1 MKNWQK
7 KVLAVVLAVALIVT
21 GFATSTFMDGNSNK
35 VVKEITV
42 SKTNDNK
49 SDVAKAD
56 IVSTK
61 DTKTEK
67 SKEPNVSENKNNL
80 DNKIGDPDK
89 KIDYQKIIRE
99 TKDEDYR
106 KAVKVKKGGFVV
118 IRKEDKNTK
127 PIEEEQWYK
136 DAKATDS
143 EVIMENT
150 IKDNDGKEYNQ
161 VSYKITTD
169 EKDIWS
175 IIDNTNSQ
183 NTVEIAEP
191 VYKYFTSEESVPSAE
206 DNKGMDKQWYLKD
219 QKLESVWGNEDYGN
233 TAGEGTVVAVIDT
246 GVDYNHEDLQDNIWT
261 NSAEVSGT
269 TGADD
274 DNNGYV
280 DDVHGI
286 NLIDPNETPMDD
298 HGHGTHVAGIIAME
312 NNNVGGV
319 GIAYKSKIMPIKAGG
334 SDGTFNS
341 TDIAKGIEYA
351 YKNGADVIN
360 MSFGSSAHSALIEN
374 ALQDAFGS
382 CVLVAAAGNE
392 SAPTADAPP
401 MFSNKVNMYP
411 AAYSYVIGVMAY
423 DENNKFASFS
433 NWDYAPNANAEYEVV
448 APGVSVYSTLPNGRY
463 ASWNGTSMA
472 APMVS
477 AEAAILRSS
486 LKDKDTYS
494 SRYIMG
500 QLVGA
505 TEDTITY
512 CNEDVKKT
520 YNYKKLSLT
529 ASLTNK
535 PKPNIT
541 VDEIYAFDSEDIS
554 KANNGDGIIQPGET
568 IDLAIGLRN
577 QWGAAKDVT
586 ITVNATTNGID
597 NQYVEFVSDKEVGI
611 DDIGSFGTQNNG
623 FKYNESKTVVGV
635 EHPIRIKIKENA
647 PNDLNIQF
655 NINYKAKNGLD
666 ENDTTVYRQSY
677 DTTYTIHIVK
687 GTVLSGKITEDTTL
701 TADNYYII
709 KNSLLIPKG
718 VTVNVEPGTKI
729 QFWASDQYSA
739 YGDNYIACISVKGN
753 MHFNGTESQPID
765 LFPGKDFEQYCVN
778 VKKSDSGTV
787 DMNYVNITNPTI
799 DISSGS
805 HLNCV
810 QNMDLVYDRYF
821 YNGNLCIDTK
831 GARIDAEYLGK
842 SKISNFRSKSFDM
855 GAMVF
860 GNMDTV
866 LFDNCYLTSNFY
878 GDGFIGNVKSSI
890 NCTYL
895 VNEATV
901 DLDYGTS
908 RYASKLVNPGE
919 YFRTPDCS
927 VVSNIYNVNGKKY
940 VAYKFDNYFYRE
952 NYVDGYDTKAFDN
965 YLTLEKVLEKN
976 NANLAMLNLNDTDE
990 KNILNKVFNDILGEG
1005 SSKDLELAG
1014 GYYYDE
1020 DNDKILD
1027 VKGEETSNVER
1038 YSFSKDSKIGT
1049 YRIYNSAVTCYGNR
1063 NLRKY
1068 VLVEFPEEAKDS
1080 VINNPNI
1087 SLENT
1092 GVLKNA
1098 AFKGNAILNR
1108 LICTDTSEWMKIIT
1122 PSNSNLTY
1130 MATDNYWG
1138 TTDENLIQ
1146 KQLVD
1151 FDTNVQYGD
1160 IITSPYLNEPS
1171 EETYPCVSDIYIT
1184 DKNGDKVDTVGN
1196 GTYDV
1201 HVLFNRDMDKNTD
1214 PMVSYGP
1221 DDPYTDY
1228 TLKGQWNSSREWVG
1242 KMPIKVLI
1250 NQGHQYFRVKD
1261 AVAADDHWLTTGTDW
1276 GRFEFDVTASGAE
1289 ALTLQSEGRVGSIY
1303 LNWTQDEYDTM
1314 AGFNIY
1320 RSETGEE
1327 GSFKKINSS
1336 ILSSEEKEYEDK
1348 KVEAG
1353 KKYYYYFT
1361 VVDTAMS
1368 ESRPSNIT
1376 TNASVDDKPPVIRHT
1391 PLKSIINGVG
1401 ATITATVKDNIG
1413 VQGVTLFYRMEGE
1426 ENYKSVAMN
1435 NTTGINYT
1443 AHIDAEDMNVGNL
1456 QYYIEATDGTNYAY
1470 SGSIGEP
1477 NIVPVESK
1485 AYISAVRAESG
1496 IVGKSMTGT
1505 VKGINFNENDK
1516 VVIDDK
1522 EVDTEYISAKELKFT
1537 YKPEYMGK
1545 KDVQLTENQVVVS
1558 SYKEAFD
1565 VTDPNVRVYNDEDIV
1580 VKELNIEKYIYL
1592 KTNFSGKLK
1601 SLEVKMSDK
1610 SFISSISNI
1619 SSSSTGGV
1627 YKYKFDNQTINGGKL
1642 GYFYYYNATTESKPE
1657 ITSVKINGVEVENLD
1672 YDQDRISFIEQ
1683 SEYVPVKSIKAK
1695 NSSVTLDIGDSFT
1708 PEVTVSPA
1716 NATYHDYVEY
1726 SYDSS
1731 ILKQNED
1738 GSFTAIQ
1745 SGGTK
1750 MCINSDGVSEYVY
1763 VTVNEIPVKEITSES
1778 KKYSGTVG
1786 NIVTIKVNAKPL
1798 DSIATINWSYND
1810 EAVRLIEST
1819 DNGRTCVFELTKPCS
1834 TTVTA
1839 YYNNAK
1845 CEIPIEIFKD
1855 EAYVEFGQ
1863 DIVTMYADETYT
1875 ADAQIRNE
1883 TSNQKR
1889 NIQWTSSN
1897 TAVAEVNSDGI
1908 IIAKGNGYA
1917 VISASL
1923 EKSSQKASIIVLV
1936 NSSATSYELGD
1947 VNMDGKVTAVDAML
1961 ALKLALLDNPTDAI
1975 LGLADVNGDGKITA
1989 VDAMRIL
1996 QYATGEIT
2004 QFK

>member
-7 KVLAVVLAVALIVT
+7 KVLAVVLAIALIIT
-21 GFATSTFMDGNSNK
+21 GFATSTFVDNSSSK
-35 VVKEITV
+35 VVKETTV

-56 IVSTK
+56 IVSNK

-67 SKEPNVSENKNNL
+67 SKEPNVSDKKSDVN
-80 DNKIGDPDK
+80 NKIGNPDK
-89 KIDYQKIIRE
+89 KIDYQKIIHE

-106 KAVKVKKGGFVV
+106 KSVKLAKGSFVV
-118 IRKEDKNTK
+118 VRKENKNTT
-127 PIEEEQWYK
+127 PIQEEQWYK
-136 DAKATDS
+136 DAKATGS
-143 EVIMENT
+143 EVIMEDT
-150 IKDNDGKEYNQ
+150 VKDDNGKEVKQ
-161 VSYKITTD
+161 VSYKITTE

-175 IIDNTNSQ
+175 IVDNTNNQ
-183 NTVEIAEP
+183 NAVEIAEP

-334 SDGTFNS
+334 SDGTLYS
-341 TDIAKGIEYA
+341 SDIAKGIEYA

-374 ALQDAFGS
+374 ALQDAFNS
-382 CVLVAAAGNE
+382 CVLVAAAGNDGI
-392 SAPTADAPP
+392 PTADCPLGGQ
-401 MFSNKVNMYP
+401 NMYP
-411 AAYSYVIGVMAY
+411 ASYSYVIGVMAY
-423 DENNKFASFS
+423 DEANSFASFS
-433 NWDYAPNANAEYEVV
+433 NWDYKPNANAEYEVV

-512 CNEDVKKT
+512 YNEDVKKT

-554 KANNGDGIIQPGET
+554 KSNNGDGIIQPGET

-577 QWGAAKDVT
+577 QWGAAKNVT

-635 EHPIRIKIKENA
+635 EHPIRVKIKDNA

-739 YGDNYIACISVKGN
+739 YGDNYIAYISVKGN
-753 MHFNGTESQPID
+753 MYFNGTESQPID
-765 LFPGKDFEQYCVN
+765 LFPGKDFEAYRVQVE
-778 VKKSDSGTV
+778 KSDSGTI
-787 DMNYVNITNPTI
+787 DMNYVNIENPYI

-805 HLNCV
+805 HLNCT
-810 QNMDLVYDRYF
+810 QNYDYIIERRF
-821 YNGNLCIDTK
+821 ID
-831 GARIDAEYLGK
+831 GEIDENSAYSAFIFADYLEK
-842 SKISNFRSKSFDM
+842 SRISNIRNKNKYAYVKGQFKE
-855 GAMVF
+855 
-860 GNMDTV
+860 V
-866 LFDNCYLTSNFY
+866 LFDNC
-878 GDGFIGNVKSSI
+878 SI
-890 NCTYL
+890 TYNNNNNWQDDITITNSTFL
-895 VNEATV
+895 INEAKIDDGNITKNITSAMCFAG
-901 DLDYGTS
+901 DKYKTLDYDTV
-908 RYASKLVNPGE
+908 SKIRSL
-919 YFRTPDCS
+919 
-927 VVSNIYNVNGKKY
+927 NGKKY
-940 VAYKFDNYFYRE
+940 VIYKINNHYF
-952 NYVDGYDTKAFDN
+952 
-965 YLTLEKVLEKN
+965 
-976 NANLAMLNLNDTDE
+976 DTDE
-990 KNILNKVFNDILGEG
+990 YMKNYLAIEKAISKNGGHISTVNLDEKGKKLLYNLANDVRGEESTGTFWVYNGVYYDFQKEKVCSLNNENIDSEVSVRKSYPLGEYSIGTVDGDIRSSASAWFYENEYIIAEYPDNVEDINIKNINTDP
-1005 SSKDLELAG
+1005 
-1014 GYYYDE
+1014 GY
-1020 DNDKILD
+1020 
-1027 VKGEETSNVER
+1027 
-1038 YSFSKDSKIGT
+1038 IG
-1049 YRIYNSAVTCYGNR
+1049 I
-1063 NLRKY
+1063 
-1068 VLVEFPEEAKDS
+1068 
-1080 VINNPNI
+1080 
-1087 SLENT
+1087 LENT
-1092 GVLKNA
+1092 KFKN
-1098 AFKGNAILNR
+1098 NAILNI
-1108 LICTDTSEWMKIIT
+1108 LICTDTSEWMKVSAPADNT
-1122 PSNSNLTY
+1122 LTY

-1151 FDTNVQYGD
+1151 FDTNTNYAD
-1160 IITSPYLNEPS
+1160 IITSPYLDKPS

-1261 AVAADDHWLTTGTDW
+1261 AAAADDHWLTTGTDW

-1376 TNASVDDKPPVIRHT
+1376 TNASVVDKPPVIKHT
-1391 PLKSIINGVG
+1391 PLNSIINGVG

-1496 IVGKSMTGT
+1496 IVGKSITGT
-1505 VKGINFNENDK
+1505 VKGVNFNENDK

-1565 VTDPNVRVYNDEDIV
+1565 VTDPNVRVYNEDTLLT
-1580 VKELNIEKYIYL
+1580 KELSREQYVNI
-1592 KTNFSGKLK
+1592 KTNYVGVIN
-1601 SLEVKMSDK
+1601 SLEVTCSYALDLETQLGYISCNASRNKK
-1610 SFISSISNI
+1610 S
-1619 SSSSTGGV
+1619 
-1627 YKYKFDNQTINGGKL
+1627 YKFNKLYINGGNL
-1642 GYFYYYNATTESKPE
+1642 AYFSYYNLTYDPKSE
-1657 ITSVKINGVEVENLD
+1657 IESVKINGVEVENLD

-1750 MCINSDGVSEYVY
+1750 MCINSYGVSEYVY

-1786 NIVTIKVNAKPL
+1786 NIVTIKLQAKPIE
-1798 DSIATINWSYND
+1798 SIATINWSYND
-1810 EAVRLIEST
+1810 SVKLVQST
-1819 DNGRTCVFELTKPCS
+1819 DNGRTCVFELTKTGS

-1839 YYNNAK
+1839 YYRDAR

-1855 EAYVEFGQ
+1855 EAYVELSQ

-1897 TAVAEVNSDGI
+1897 TAVATVNSDGTI
-1908 IIAKGNGYA
+1908 TAVGNGYA
-1917 VISASL
+1917 VVSASL
-1923 EKSSQKASIIVLV
+1923 EKSNQKASIIVLV

-1961 ALKLALLDNPTDAI
+1961 TLKLALIDNPTDAI
-1975 LGLADVNGDGKITA
+1975 TGLADVNGDGKITA

>member
-7 KVLAVVLAVALIVT
+7 KVLAVVLAIALIIT
-21 GFATSTFMDGNSNK
+21 GFATSTFVDNSSSK
-35 VVKEITV
+35 VGKETTV
-42 SKTNDNK
+42 SKTKDNK
-49 SDVAKAD
+49 SDVAKVD
-56 IVSTK
+56 TVSIK

-67 SKEPNVSENKNNL
+67 SKEPNVSDKKSDVN
-80 DNKIGDPDK
+80 NKIGDPDK
-89 KIDYQKIIRE
+89 KIDYQKIIHE

-106 KAVKVKKGGFVV
+106 KSVKLAKGSFVV
-118 IRKEDKNTK
+118 VRKENKNTT
-127 PIEEEQWYK
+127 PIQEEQWYK
-136 DAKATDS
+136 DAKATGS
-143 EVIMENT
+143 EVIMEDT
-150 IKDNDGKEYNQ
+150 VKDDNGKEVKQ
-161 VSYKITTD
+161 VSYKITTE

-175 IIDNTNSQ
+175 IVDNTNNQ
-183 NTVEIAEP
+183 NAVEIAEP
-191 VYKYFTSEESVPSAE
+191 VYKYYTSEESVPSAE
-206 DNKGMDKQWYLKD
+206 DNKGMEKQWYLKD
-219 QKLESVWGNEDYGN
+219 QKLESVWSNEEYGN

-334 SDGTFNS
+334 ADGTFNS

-374 ALQDAFGS
+374 ALQDAFNS
-382 CVLVAAAGNE
+382 CVLVAAAGNDGI
-392 SAPTADAPP
+392 PTADCPLGGQ
-401 MFSNKVNMYP
+401 NMYP
-411 AAYSYVIGVMAY
+411 ASYSYVIGVMAY
-423 DENNKFASFS
+423 DEANSFASFS
-433 NWDYAPNANAEYEVV
+433 NWDYKPNANAEYEVV

-512 CNEDVKKT
+512 YNEDVKKT

-554 KANNGDGIIQPGET
+554 KSNNGDGIIQPGET

-577 QWGAAKDVT
+577 QWGAAKNVT

-635 EHPIRIKIKENA
+635 EHPIRVKIKDNA

-739 YGDNYIACISVKGN
+739 YGDNYIAYISVKGN
-753 MHFNGTESQPID
+753 MYFNGTESQPID
-765 LFPGKDFEQYCVN
+765 LFPGKDFEAYRVQVE
-778 VKKSDSGTV
+778 KSDSGTI
-787 DMNYVNITNPTI
+787 DMNYVNIENPYI

-805 HLNCV
+805 HLNCT
-810 QNMDLVYDRYF
+810 QNYDYIIERRF
-821 YNGNLCIDTK
+821 ID
-831 GARIDAEYLGK
+831 GEIDENSAYSAFIFADYLEK
-842 SKISNFRSKSFDM
+842 SRISNIRNKNKYAYVKGQFKE
-855 GAMVF
+855 
-860 GNMDTV
+860 V
-866 LFDNCYLTSNFY
+866 LFDNC
-878 GDGFIGNVKSSI
+878 SI
-890 NCTYL
+890 TYNNNNNWQDDITITNSTFL
-895 VNEATV
+895 INEAKIDDGNITKNITSAMCFAG
-901 DLDYGTS
+901 DKYKTLDYDTV
-908 RYASKLVNPGE
+908 SKIRSL
-919 YFRTPDCS
+919 
-927 VVSNIYNVNGKKY
+927 NGKKY
-940 VAYKFDNYFYRE
+940 VIYKINNHYF
-952 NYVDGYDTKAFDN
+952 
-965 YLTLEKVLEKN
+965 
-976 NANLAMLNLNDTDE
+976 DTDE
-990 KNILNKVFNDILGEG
+990 YMKNYLAIEKAISKNGGHISTVNLDEKGKKLLYNLANDVRGEESTGTFGVYNGVYYDFQKEKVCSLNNENIDSEVSVRKSYPLGEYSIGTVDGDIRSSASAWFYENEYIIAEYPDNVEDINIKNINTDP
-1005 SSKDLELAG
+1005 
-1014 GYYYDE
+1014 GY
-1020 DNDKILD
+1020 
-1027 VKGEETSNVER
+1027 
-1038 YSFSKDSKIGT
+1038 IG
-1049 YRIYNSAVTCYGNR
+1049 I
-1063 NLRKY
+1063 
-1068 VLVEFPEEAKDS
+1068 
-1080 VINNPNI
+1080 
-1087 SLENT
+1087 LENT
-1092 GVLKNA
+1092 KFKN
-1098 AFKGNAILNR
+1098 NAILNI
-1108 LICTDTSEWMKIIT
+1108 LICTDTSEWMKVSAPADNT
-1122 PSNSNLTY
+1122 LTY

-1151 FDTNVQYGD
+1151 FDTNTNYAD
-1160 IITSPYLNEPS
+1160 IITSPYLDKPS

-1261 AVAADDHWLTTGTDW
+1261 AAAADDHWLTTGTDW

-1376 TNASVDDKPPVIRHT
+1376 TNASVDDKPPVIKHT
-1391 PLKSIINGVG
+1391 PLNSIINGVG

-1505 VKGINFNENDK
+1505 VKGVNFNENDK

-1565 VTDPNVRVYNDEDIV
+1565 VTDPNVRVYNEDTLLT
-1580 VKELNIEKYIYL
+1580 KELSRTQYVNI
-1592 KTNFSGKLK
+1592 KTNYVGVIN
-1601 SLEVKMSDK
+1601 SLEVTCSYALDLETQLG
-1610 SFISSISNI
+1610 NI
-1619 SSSSTGGV
+1619 SCNASRNKKS
-1627 YKYKFDNQTINGGKL
+1627 YKFNKLYINGGNL
-1642 GYFYYYNATTESKPE
+1642 AYFGYYNLRYDPKSE
-1657 ITSVKINGVEVENLD
+1657 IESVKINGVEVENLD
-1672 YDQDRISFIEQ
+1672 YDSERISFIEQ
-1683 SEYVPVKSIKAK
+1683 SEYVPIKSIKAK

-1810 EAVRLIEST
+1810 SVKLVQST
-1819 DNGRTCVFELTKPCS
+1819 DNGRTCVFELTKTGS

-1855 EAYVEFGQ
+1855 EAYVELSQ

-1897 TAVAEVNSDGI
+1897 TAVATVNSDGTI
-1908 IIAKGNGYA
+1908 TAVGNGYA
-1917 VISASL
+1917 VVSASL
-1923 EKSSQKASIIVLV
+1923 EKSNQKASIIVLV
-1936 NSSATSYELGD
+1936 NSSDTSYELGD
-1947 VNMDGKVTAVDAML
+1947 VNMDGRVTAVDAML
-1961 ALKLALLDNPTDAI
+1961 TLKLALVDNPTDAI
-1975 LGLADVNGDGKITA
+1975 TGLADVNGDGKITA

>member
-7 KVLAVVLAVALIVT
+7 KVLVVVLAVALIVT

-35 VVKEITV
+35 VVKETTV

-56 IVSTK
+56 IVSNK
-61 DTKTEK
+61 DTKNEK
-67 SKEPNVSENKNNL
+67 SKEPNVSENKNNV

-99 TKDEDYR
+99 TEDEDYR

-161 VSYKITTD
+161 VSYKITTE

-175 IIDNTNSQ
+175 IVDNTNNQ
-183 NTVEIAEP
+183 NAVEIAEP
-191 VYKYFTSEESVPSAE
+191 VYKYYTSEESVPSAE
-206 DNKGMDKQWYLKD
+206 YNKGMEKQWYLKD
-219 QKLESVWGNEDYGN
+219 QKLEAAWGNEDYGN

-261 NSAEVSGT
+261 NSAEVSGQKGT
-269 TGADD
+269 DD

-374 ALQDAFGS
+374 ALQDAFNS
-382 CVLVAAAGNE
+382 CVLVAAAGNYRI
-392 SAPTADAPP
+392 PTADCPLGGQ
-401 MFSNKVNMYP
+401 NTYP
-411 AAYSYVIGVMAY
+411 ASYSYVIGVMAY
-423 DENNKFASFS
+423 DEANSFASFS
-433 NWDYAPNANAEYEVV
+433 NWDYAPNANAEYEIV
-448 APGVSVYSTLPNGRY
+448 APGVNIYSTLPNGRY

-512 CNEDVKKT
+512 YNEDVKKT
-520 YNYKKLSLT
+520 YHYKKLSLT

-541 VDEIYAFDSEDIS
+541 VDEIYAFDSENIS
-554 KANNGDGIIQPGET
+554 KTNNGDGIIQPGET

-739 YGDNYIACISVKGN
+739 YGDNYIANISVKGN
-753 MHFNGTESQPID
+753 MHFNGTEGQPIE
-765 LFPGKDFEQYCVN
+765 LFPGKGFEQYCVN

-799 DISSGS
+799 DINSGS

-810 QNMDLVYDRYF
+810 QNMDMVYDRHF
-821 YNGNLCIDTK
+821 SSNGNVDIDEK
-831 GARIDAEYLGK
+831 GAIINAEYLEK
-842 SKISNFRSKSFDM
+842 SKISNFRPASFST
-855 GAMVF
+855 GAIVV

-866 LFDNCYLTSNFY
+866 LFDNCYMRSEFGAY
-878 GDGFIGNVKSSI
+878 DFIGNVKSSI

-895 VNEATV
+895 VNEVT
-901 DLDYGTS
+901 YGT
-908 RYASKLVNPGE
+908 RGWASTLINPGE

-990 KNILNKVFNDILGEG
+990 KNILNKVFNDVLGEG

-1038 YSFSKDSKIGT
+1038 YRFSKDSKIGT
-1049 YRIYNSAVTCYGNR
+1049 YRIYNSAVMCYGNR
-1063 NLRKY
+1063 HLREY

-1151 FDTNVQYGD
+1151 FDTNTNYAD
-1160 IITSPYLNEPS
+1160 IITSPYLDKPS

-1184 DKNGDKVDTVGN
+1184 DKNGDKVDTIGN

-1201 HVLFNRDMDKNTD
+1201 HVLFNRDMDQETD

-1228 TLKGQWNSSREWVG
+1228 TLKGQWNSAREWVG

-1261 AVAADDHWLTTGTDW
+1261 AAAADDHWLTTGTDW

-1376 TNASVDDKPPVIRHT
+1376 SNTAVDDKPPVIKHT
-1391 PLKSIINGVG
+1391 ALKSITNGVG

-1413 VQGVTLFYRMEGE
+1413 VEGVTLFYRMEGE
-1426 ENYKSVAMN
+1426 DNFKSVPMN
-1435 NTTGINYT
+1435 NTTGNYYN
-1443 AHIDAEDMNVGNL
+1443 AHINAEDITVGNL
-1456 QYYIEATDGTNYAY
+1456 QYYIEATDGINYAY
-1470 SGSIGEP
+1470 NGSATEP
-1477 NIVPVESK
+1477 NVTPIESK
-1485 AYISAVRAESG
+1485 AFVSSVKADNGE
-1496 IVGKSMTGT
+1496 VGKSMTGI
-1505 VKGINFNENDK
+1505 VKGVNFNESDR

-1522 EVDTEYISAKELKFT
+1522 EVDTEYVSAKELKFT
-1537 YKPEYMGK
+1537 FKPEYMGK
-1545 KDVQLTENQVVVS
+1545 KKVELTENQVVVAS
-1558 SYKEAFD
+1558 IDDAFD
-1565 VTDPNVRVYNDEDIV
+1565 VTDSNVKVYNEDTIIT
-1580 VKELNIEKYIYL
+1580 KELAKSQNSYL
-1592 KTNFSGKLK
+1592 KTNFNGKIN
-1601 SLEVKMSDK
+1601 SLEVTSKDGGK
-1610 SFISSISNI
+1610 YF
-1619 SSSSTGGV
+1619 SSSLSYISGNSLGNT
-1627 YKYKFDNQTINGGKL
+1627 YKYKFNNQSINGGKL
-1642 GYFYYYNATTESKPE
+1642 GYFEYYNESTEVRPE
-1657 ITSVKINGVEVENLD
+1657 VISVKINGVEVENLD
-1672 YDQDRISFIEQ
+1672 YDSERISFIEQ
-1683 SEYVPVKSIKAK
+1683 SKYVPVNDIKVKKSKA
-1695 NSSVTLDIGDSFT
+1695 TLDIGDSFT
-1708 PEVTVSPA
+1708 PNVTVSPD
-1716 NATYHDYVEY
+1716 NATYHDYADY

-1731 ILKQNED
+1731 VLKQNDD

-1745 SGGTK
+1745 SGSTT
-1750 MCINSDGVSEYVY
+1750 
-1763 VTVNEIPVKEITSES
+1763 VTVSCDGKTTYIDVQVNELPVKEITSEQN
-1778 KKYSGTVG
+1778 KYSGTVG
-1786 NIVTIKVNAKPL
+1786 NIVTIKLQAKPIE
-1798 DSIATINWSYND
+1798 SIATINWSYND
-1810 EAVRLIEST
+1810 SVKLVQST
-1819 DNGRTCVFELTKPCS
+1819 DNGRTCVFELTKTGS

-1863 DIVTMYADETYT
+1863 DIVTMYPDETYSV
-1875 ADAQIRNE
+1875 DAQVRND
-1883 TSNQKR
+1883 TSNEKR
-1889 NIQWTSSN
+1889 SLQWTSSN

-1908 IIAKGNGYA
+1908 ITAKGNGYA

-1923 EKSSQKASIIVLV
+1923 EKSNQKASIIVLV
-1936 NSSATSYELGD
+1936 NSSDTSYELGD
-1947 VNMDGKVTAVDAML
+1947 VNMDGRVTAVDAML
-1961 ALKLALLDNPTDAI
+1961 TLKLALIDNPTDAI
-1975 LGLADVNGDGKITA
+1975 TGLADVNGDGKITA

>member
-7 KVLAVVLAVALIVT
+7 KVLAVVLAIALIIT
-21 GFATSTFMDGNSNK
+21 GFATSTFVDNSSSK
-35 VVKEITV
+35 VAKETTV

-49 SDVAKAD
+49 SDVAKVD
-56 IVSTK
+56 TVSIK

-67 SKEPNVSENKNNL
+67 SKEPNVSDKKSDVN
-80 DNKIGDPDK
+80 NKIGDPDK
-89 KIDYQKIIRE
+89 KIDYQKIIHE

-106 KAVKVKKGGFVV
+106 KSVKLAKGSFVV
-118 IRKEDKNTK
+118 VRKENKNTT
-127 PIEEEQWYK
+127 PIQEEQWYK
-136 DAKATDS
+136 DAKATGS
-143 EVIMENT
+143 EVIMEDT
-150 IKDNDGKEYNQ
+150 VKDDNGKEVKQ
-161 VSYKITTD
+161 VSYKITTE

-175 IIDNTNSQ
+175 IVDNTNNQ
-183 NTVEIAEP
+183 NAVEIAEP
-191 VYKYFTSEESVPSAE
+191 VYKYYTSEESVPSAE
-206 DNKGMDKQWYLKD
+206 DNKGMEKQWYLKD
-219 QKLESVWGNEDYGN
+219 QKLESVWSNEEYGN
-233 TAGEGTVVAVIDT
+233 TAGEGVVVAVIDT

-286 NLIDPNETPMDD
+286 NLIDTNETPMDD

-334 SDGTFNS
+334 SDGTLYS
-341 TDIAKGIEYA
+341 SDIAKGIEYA

-374 ALQDAFGS
+374 ALQDAFNS
-382 CVLVAAAGNE
+382 CVLVAAAGNDGK
-392 SAPTADAPP
+392 PTADCPLGGQ
-401 MFSNKVNMYP
+401 NMYP
-411 AAYSYVIGVMAY
+411 ASYSYVIGVMAY
-423 DENNKFASFS
+423 DEANSFASFS
-433 NWDYAPNANAEYEVV
+433 NWDYKPNANAEYEVV
-448 APGVSVYSTLPNGRY
+448 APGVNIYSTLPNGRY
-463 ASWNGTSMA
+463 ATWNGTSMA

-486 LKDKDTYS
+486 LKDKSTYS

-505 TEDTITY
+505 TEDKITY
-512 CNEDVKKT
+512 YNEDIKKT
-520 YNYKKLSLT
+520 YNYSKLSLT
-529 ASLTNK
+529 DSLTNK
-535 PKPNIT
+535 PKPNLN
-541 VDEIYAFDSEDIS
+541 VYEVYAFDSEDIS

-577 QWGAAKDVT
+577 QWGAAKNVT

-765 LFPGKDFEQYCVN
+765 LFPGKDFEAYRVQVE
-778 VKKSDSGTV
+778 KSDSGTI
-787 DMNYVNITNPTI
+787 DMNYVNIENPYI

-805 HLNCV
+805 HLNCT
-810 QNMDLVYDRYF
+810 QNYDYIIERRF
-821 YNGNLCIDTK
+821 ID
-831 GARIDAEYLGK
+831 GEIDENSAYSAFIFADYLEK
-842 SKISNFRSKSFDM
+842 SRISNIRNKNKYAYVKGQFKE
-855 GAMVF
+855 
-860 GNMDTV
+860 V
-866 LFDNCYLTSNFY
+866 LFDNC
-878 GDGFIGNVKSSI
+878 SI
-890 NCTYL
+890 TYNNNNNWQDDITITNSTFL
-895 VNEATV
+895 INEAKIDDGNITKNITSAMCFAG
-901 DLDYGTS
+901 DKYKTLDYDTV
-908 RYASKLVNPGE
+908 SKIRSL
-919 YFRTPDCS
+919 
-927 VVSNIYNVNGKKY
+927 NGKKY
-940 VAYKFDNYFYRE
+940 VIYKINNHYF
-952 NYVDGYDTKAFDN
+952 
-965 YLTLEKVLEKN
+965 
-976 NANLAMLNLNDTDE
+976 DTDE
-990 KNILNKVFNDILGEG
+990 YMKNYLAIEKAISKNGGHISTVNLDEKGKKLLYNLANDVRGEESTGTFGVYNGVYYDFQKEKVCSLNNENIDSEVSVRKSYPLGEYSIGTVDGDIRSSASAWFYENEYIIAEYPYNVEDINIKNINTDP
-1005 SSKDLELAG
+1005 
-1014 GYYYDE
+1014 GY
-1020 DNDKILD
+1020 
-1027 VKGEETSNVER
+1027 
-1038 YSFSKDSKIGT
+1038 IG
-1049 YRIYNSAVTCYGNR
+1049 I
-1063 NLRKY
+1063 
-1068 VLVEFPEEAKDS
+1068 
-1080 VINNPNI
+1080 
-1087 SLENT
+1087 LENT
-1092 GVLKNA
+1092 KFKN
-1098 AFKGNAILNR
+1098 NAILNI
-1108 LICTDTSEWMKIIT
+1108 LICTDTSEWMKVSAPADNT
-1122 PSNSNLTY
+1122 LTY

-1151 FDTNVQYGD
+1151 FDTNTNYAD
-1160 IITSPYLNEPS
+1160 IITSPYLDKPS

-1242 KMPIKVLI
+1242 KMLIKVLI

-1261 AVAADDHWLTTGTDW
+1261 AAAADDHWLTTGTDW

-1376 TNASVDDKPPVIRHT
+1376 TNASVDDKPPVIKHT
-1391 PLKSIINGVG
+1391 PLNSIINGVG
-1401 ATITATVKDNIG
+1401 ATIAATVKDNIG

-1496 IVGKSMTGT
+1496 IVGKSITGT
-1505 VKGINFNENDK
+1505 VKGVNFNENDK

-1565 VTDPNVRVYNDEDIV
+1565 VTDPNVRVYNEDTLLT
-1580 VKELNIEKYIYL
+1580 KELSREQYVNI
-1592 KTNFSGKLK
+1592 KTNYVGVIN
-1601 SLEVKMSDK
+1601 SLEVTCSYALDLETQLGYISCNASRNKK
-1610 SFISSISNI
+1610 S
-1619 SSSSTGGV
+1619 
-1627 YKYKFDNQTINGGKL
+1627 YKFNKLYINGGNL
-1642 GYFYYYNATTESKPE
+1642 AYFSYYNLTYDPKSE
-1657 ITSVKINGVEVENLD
+1657 IESVKINGVEVENLD

-1745 SGGTK
+1745 SGRTK

-1786 NIVTIKVNAKPL
+1786 NIVTIKLQAKPIE
-1798 DSIATINWSYND
+1798 SIATINWSYND
-1810 EAVRLIEST
+1810 SVKLVQST
-1819 DNGRTCVFELTKPCS
+1819 DNGRTCVFELTKTGS

-1839 YYNNAK
+1839 YYRDAR

-1855 EAYVEFGQ
+1855 EAYVELSQ

-1897 TAVAEVNSDGI
+1897 TAVATVNSDGTI
-1908 IIAKGNGYA
+1908 TAVGNGYA
-1917 VISASL
+1917 VVSASL
-1923 EKSSQKASIIVLV
+1923 EKSNQKASIIVLV

-1975 LGLADVNGDGKITA
+1975 LGLADVNGDDKITA

>member
-35 VVKEITV
+35 VVKETTV

-67 SKEPNVSENKNNL
+67 SKEPNVSENKNNV

-89 KIDYQKIIRE
+89 KVDYQKIIRE

-106 KAVKVKKGGFVV
+106 KTVKVKKGGFVV

-150 IKDNDGKEYNQ
+150 IKDNDGKEVKQ
-161 VSYKITTD
+161 VSYKITTE

-175 IIDNTNSQ
+175 IVDNTNNQ
-183 NTVEIAEP
+183 NVVEIAEP
-191 VYKYFTSEESVPSAE
+191 VYKYYTSEESVLSAE
-206 DNKGMDKQWYLKD
+206 DNKGMEKQWYLKD
-219 QKLESVWGNEDYGN
+219 QKLESVWGNEKYGN
-233 TAGEGTVVAVIDT
+233 TAGEGVVVAVIDT

-261 NSAEVSGT
+261 NSAEVSGQKGT
-269 TGADD
+269 DD

-334 SDGTFNS
+334 SDGTLYS
-341 TDIAKGIEYA
+341 SDIAKGIEYA

-392 SAPTADAPP
+392 GMPTADCPYNLPSA
-401 MFSNKVNMYP
+401 NMYP

-433 NWDYAPNANAEYEVV
+433 NWDYLPNANAEYEVV
-448 APGVSVYSTLPNGRY
+448 APGVNIYSTLPNGRY
-463 ASWNGTSMA
+463 ATWNGTSMA

-486 LKDKDTYS
+486 LKDKSTYS

-554 KANNGDGIIQPGET
+554 KSNNGDGIIQPGET

-586 ITVNATTNGID
+586 ITVNATTNGMD
-597 NQYVEFVSDKEVGI
+597 NQYVEFISDNEVAI
-611 DDIGSFGTQNNG
+611 DEIGSFGTQNNG
-623 FKYNESKTVVGV
+623 FIYNDSKTVIGV
-635 EHPIRIKIKENA
+635 EHPIRVKIKENA
-647 PNDLNIQF
+647 PNDLNIKF
-655 NINYKAKNGLD
+655 NINYRAKNGLD
-666 ENDTTVYRQSY
+666 EKDGTVYTQLE
-677 DTTYTIHIVK
+677 DTAYTIHIVK
-687 GTVLSGKITEDTTL
+687 GTILSGKITENTTL
-701 TADNYYII
+701 TSDNYYIV

-729 QFWASDQYSA
+729 QFWASDQYSV
-739 YGDNYIACISVKGN
+739 YGDNYIAYISVEGN
-753 MHFNGTESQPID
+753 MYFNGTESQPID
-765 LFPGKDFEQYCVN
+765 LFPGKDYEAYRVQVE
-778 VKKSDSGTV
+778 KSGNGTV
-787 DMNYVNITNPTI
+787 DMNYVNITNPYI

-805 HLNCV
+805 HLNCT
-810 QNMDLVYDRYF
+810 QNYDEVYYRQMRTGEISTNSDSSF
-821 YNGNLCIDTK
+821 VKGNYI
-831 GARIDAEYLGK
+831 EK
-842 SKISNFRSKSFDM
+842 SKMSNLRNKSYFDRTIDVD
-855 GAMVF
+855 GRY
-860 GNMDTV
+860 NTV
-866 LFDNCYLTSNFY
+866 LFDNCNMSYSSGGYTNSTFLINMAKVDNHNSISVMDIS
-878 GDGFIGNVKSSI
+878 GDSYYIQE
-890 NCTYL
+890 CTA
-895 VNEATV
+895 V
-901 DLDYGTS
+901 
-908 RYASKLVNPGE
+908 SKIRKL
-919 YFRTPDCS
+919 
-927 VVSNIYNVNGKKY
+927 NGKKY
-940 VAYKFDNYFYRE
+940 VVYEINNSYFGGEDHISSMNSYFATNKALVKNGGHIGTVGKSEESTKLLMSLYKDVREENSSELKLINGFY
-952 NYVDGYDTKAFDN
+952 YDKDTKEIKSLGETEIKGYGPSKYNPIGSYIVSTTDYYEGNIDFLYRSNN
-965 YLTLEKVLEKN
+965 YLAEYPEDV
-976 NANLAMLNLNDTDE
+976 DDE
-990 KNILNKVFNDILGEG
+990 TILNPNMDP
-1005 SSKDLELAG
+1005 
-1014 GYYYDE
+1014 
-1020 DNDKILD
+1020 
-1027 VKGEETSNVER
+1027 
-1038 YSFSKDSKIGT
+1038 T
-1049 YRIYNSAVTCYGNR
+1049 YVGIT
-1063 NLRKY
+1063 
-1068 VLVEFPEEAKDS
+1068 
-1080 VINNPNI
+1080 
-1087 SLENT
+1087 ENT
-1092 GVLKNA
+1092 KFKN
-1098 AFKGNAILNR
+1098 NAILNR
-1108 LICTDTSEWMKIIT
+1108 LTCTDTSQWMKVIAGT
-1122 PSNSNLTY
+1122 NNKKLY

-1138 TTDENLIQ
+1138 TKDENLIQ
-1146 KQLVD
+1146 KQVVD

-1196 GTYDV
+1196 GAYDV
-1201 HVLFNRDMDKNTD
+1201 HVLFNRDMDKNTE

-1376 TNASVDDKPPVIRHT
+1376 TNASVDDKPPVIKHT
-1391 PLKSIINGVG
+1391 SLNSIINGVG

-1426 ENYKSVAMN
+1426 ENYKSVTMN

-1565 VTDPNVRVYNDEDIV
+1565 VTDPNVRVYNEDTLLT
-1580 VKELNIEKYIYL
+1580 KELSREQYVNI
-1592 KTNFSGKLK
+1592 KTNYVGVIN
-1601 SLEVKMSDK
+1601 SLEVTYISGGYILYIPFSYISDK
-1610 SFISSISNI
+1610 YSSNKRI
-1619 SSSSTGGV
+1619 
-1627 YKYKFDNQTINGGKL
+1627 YKFDNLHINGGKIVQL
-1642 GYFYYYNATTESKPE
+1642 SGDNITRETKPL

-1695 NSSVTLDIGDSFT
+1695 NSRVTLDIGDSFT

-1745 SGGTK
+1745 SGGTN

-1763 VTVNEIPVKEITSES
+1763 VTVNEMPVKEITSES
-1778 KKYSGTVG
+1778 NKYSGTVG
-1786 NIVTIKVNAKPL
+1786 NIVTIKLQAKPIE
-1798 DSIATINWSYND
+1798 SIATINWSYND
-1810 EAVRLIEST
+1810 SVKLVQST
-1819 DNGRTCVFELTKPCS
+1819 DNGRTCVFELTKTGS

-1855 EAYVEFGQ
+1855 EAYVELSQ

-1897 TAVAEVNSDGI
+1897 TAVATVNSDGTI
-1908 IIAKGNGYA
+1908 TAVGNGYA

-1936 NSSATSYELGD
+1936 NSSDTSYELGD

-1961 ALKLALLDNPTDAI
+1961 TLKLALIDNPTDAI
-1975 LGLADVNGDGKITA
+1975 TGLADVNGDGKITA